1 MFTTITFGWLES
13 LSIARLRIA
22 ADGDSV
28 RSSNKYEWYWL
39 NKNAVF
45 LKTRQNMKWDLQC
58 GHEQMSLNIVTD
70 LVVLQNLV
78 SEVFKA
84 HLGAF
89 NEVSRKVCVKGS
101 LFFIELALKL
111 LSAQTSIICLNEVN
125 VDFQIR
131 AHRCVVFD
139 DFVELN

>member
-13 LSIARLRIA
+13 TSIARLRIA

-45 LKTRQNMKWDLQC
+45 LKTRQNVKWNLQG

-84 HLGAF
+84 HLGGF
-89 NEVSRKVCVKGS
+89 DEVNWQVWIKVS
-101 LFFIELALKL
+101 LFSIDRALKL
-111 LSAQTSIICLNEVN
+111 LSTQTSVKCLNEVN
-125 VDFQIR
+125 VDVQPM
-131 AHRCVVFD
+131 V
-139 DFVELN
+139 